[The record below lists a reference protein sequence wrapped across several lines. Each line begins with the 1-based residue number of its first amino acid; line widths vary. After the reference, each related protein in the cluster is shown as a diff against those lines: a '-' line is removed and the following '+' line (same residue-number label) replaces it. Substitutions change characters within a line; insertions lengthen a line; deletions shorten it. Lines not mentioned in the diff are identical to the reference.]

1 VRTVVYTVGVVA
13 AEFVL
18 GLGTALLFSAL
29 GKRSQLFRT
38 AFLYPLMIA
47 PVVAGL
53 LWRFLL
59 IDNSGIVGAILT
71 RVGILSD
78 PNAIGWLSDPSLV
91 LFSVSIP
98 DIWLTTAFMTLVLF
112 AGLQNI
118 SGELL
123 EAARLD
129 GAGFWRMLWSVILPL
144 LRPVIA
150 VALIV
155 RGIDAAKAFDIILVQ
170 TGGGPQNA
178 STTMSL
184 LIYRTMIR
192 FGEPGLASAMAAM
205 FLVAMLAVAVV
216 AVRTI
221 WRPGSDL

>member
-1 VRTVVYTVGVVA
+1 MRLSDKRYAALLITPAALFLLAFVGQPIIRLIVDSLYDIAPLNGTRDFVGLQNYAHALSDATFREASVRTVVYTVGVVA

-129 GAGFWRMLWSVILPL
+129 GAGFWRMLWLS
-144 LRPVIA
+144 
-150 VALIV
+150 LIH
-155 RGIDAAKAFDIILVQ
+155 I
-170 TGGGPQNA
+170 
-178 STTMSL
+178 S
-184 LIYRTMIR
+184 
-192 FGEPGLASAMAAM
+192 
-205 FLVAMLAVAVV
+205 
-216 AVRTI
+216 
-221 WRPGSDL
+221 